1 MVEKQWIEINVYE
14 SHLYSLVIVHPLISQ
29 SKFLFDII

>member
-14 SHLYSLVIVHPLISQ
+14 PHLYSSVIVYQIISQ
-29 SKFLFDII
+29 SKFLSNIL